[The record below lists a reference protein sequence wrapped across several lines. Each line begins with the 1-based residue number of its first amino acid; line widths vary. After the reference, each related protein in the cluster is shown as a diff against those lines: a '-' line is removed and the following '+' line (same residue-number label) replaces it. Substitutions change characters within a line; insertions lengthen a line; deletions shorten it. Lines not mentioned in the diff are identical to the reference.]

1 MPSVTDSSQRHLRAV
16 DLPASLPSEPRTQEP
31 LRRRSLLQLGLAG
44 AGAGTAVSG
53 AGAAL
58 APPSSALAP
67 AAAAP
72 GPASA
77 PTGRVRPDGESP
89 RFTVAVIPDT
99 QYLFDGASLHPEP
112 LAASVEAILARA
124 ALDNVVL
131 VAHLG
136 DVVQNGAAEE
146 VAAASPVFDPLT
158 AAGMPWTVLAGNH
171 DVDPSTDDQRGP
183 TPWLAA
189 FGPSRFAGAPGYS
202 SGPGGYDSARLVR
215 AGGYDLLVLALD
227 WRVSDAGLAWAQQ
240 TIDAHPRSPVLLT
253 VHELVSADDP
263 GVPAVLS
270 DFGRGVFDRLV
281 AGNDQ
286 VFLTLNGHF
295 WPPGR
300 TTATNAA
307 GNAVEMHVTNYQ
319 DRYYGGAGMVRLYR
333 FDLERSTIDV
343 ETINPYFEDMA
354 HEEVDG
360 LGRRE
365 VELTTDADRFS
376 VPLVAAQRF
385 AGFAPTPPRP
395 ARTPGQVRVEGTVGL
410 WGWLDPA
417 ADGEPLAG
425 ALPDR
430 SGRGNDLTPAGSP
443 RAEPGALSVSADHH
457 PDSPSRASLRFTGG
471 DATGDH
477 LTTAAGAP
485 LNATRALPGFTVEV
499 FVKLPAGWDAPWSSV
514 LSRAGSAGEAGKTGG
529 YSTTEPVA
537 LLSIS
542 NQVEMQWQVY
552 PVDLDTSVTSWSHLL
567 PLDVWAHVA
576 ITNDGETTRMY
587 VEGSE
592 VVRNP
597 TTPAHGITSLG
608 LPWLLGAHVDGG
620 TVGGVHVGWIGD
632 VRIVD
637 RALAPGEFLNAR

>member
-1 MPSVTDSSQRHLRAV
+1 M
-16 DLPASLPSEPRTQEP
+16 
-31 LRRRSLLQLGLAG
+31 RRRSLLQLGLAG
-44 AGAGTAVSG
+44 AGAG

-58 APPSSALAP
+58 SGAGVALAP
-67 AAAAP
+67 TSWAAP
-72 GPASA
+72 AATAGPAGKR
-77 PTGRVRPDGESP
+77 PGRVRPDGESP
-89 RFTVAVIPDT
+89 RFTIAVIPDT

-189 FGPSRFAGAPGYS
+189 FGPSRFGGAPGCS
-202 SGPGGYDSARLVR
+202 SSPGGYNSARLVR

-253 VHELVSADDP
+253 IHELVNADDTS
-263 GVPAVLS
+263 VPAVLS

-300 TTATNAA
+300 TTATNTA
-307 GNAVEMHVTNYQ
+307 GNAVQMHLANYQ
-319 DRYYGGAGMVRLYR
+319 DRYYGGAGMIRLYR
-333 FDLERSTIDV
+333 FDLERSTVDV
-343 ETINPYFEDMA
+343 ETINPHFEDMA
-354 HEEVDG
+354 DEKIDG

-365 VELTTDADRFS
+365 VELTTDADRFA

-395 ARTPGQVRVEGTVGL
+395 ARTPEQVRLEGTVGL

-417 ADGEPLAG
+417 ADGKPLADG
-425 ALPDR
+425 LPDL
-430 SGRGNDLTPAGSP
+430 SQSGNDLTVAG
-443 RAEPGALSVSADHH
+443 RAGARAGAPSVSADHH
-457 PDSPSRASLRFTGG
+457 RDSPSRASLRFTGG
-471 DATGDH
+471 DAAGDH
-477 LTTAAGAP
+477 LTTAVGAP
-485 LNATRALPGFTVEV
+485 LNAMRALPGFTVEV
-499 FVKLPAGWDAPWSSV
+499 FVKLPADWDAPWSSV
-514 LSRAGSAGEAGKTGG
+514 LSRAGSAGQAGKTGG
-529 YSTTEPVA
+529 YSTTEPLA
-537 LLSIS
+537 LLNVS
-542 NQVEMQWQVY
+542 NQVEMQWST
-552 PVDLDTSVTSWSHLL
+552 P
-567 PLDVWAHVA
+567 
-576 ITNDGETTRMY
+576 
-587 VEGSE
+587 
-592 VVRNP
+592 P
-597 TTPAHGITSLG
+597 TWTP
-608 LPWLLGAHVDGG
+608 
-620 TVGGVHVGWIGD
+620 
-632 VRIVD
+632 R
-637 RALAPGEFLNAR
+637 